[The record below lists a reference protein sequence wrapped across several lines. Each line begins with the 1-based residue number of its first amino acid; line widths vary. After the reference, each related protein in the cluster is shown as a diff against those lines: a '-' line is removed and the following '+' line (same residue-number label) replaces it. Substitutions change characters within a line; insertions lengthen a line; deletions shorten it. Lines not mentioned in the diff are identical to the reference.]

1 MHGTNVHFGQVGQ
14 KDYVEDRIVEC
25 IADCKRMRFNAFRC
39 DFNTDSRGNTLA
51 ASAEPFLEQ
60 AKEANMKVMSVLYL
74 KGRGSLFTNLNSTFE
89 PNYDAAAGF
98 AKQHPEVQYF
108 EIDNELDVKGK
119 YINFTDN
126 VYGTHID
133 DGAFDIQQYHVLLSQ
148 VKGFIAGVKSVNSSA
163 RIGMNYGYIHYG
175 LIKRLIADGADLF
188 WSGLNAYNNEEY
200 ALDNYR
206 KPCFGNL
213 VNIMKLG
220 LPGIKEY
227 YVTEFGFYPSGK
239 NLDKL
244 VQDQYVASVLSEY
257 VGPNTNGYFTY
268 EWINQVNTRKGD
280 EANLGMTEATK
291 QLFINGNG

>member
-14 KDYVEDRIVEC
+14 RDYTEDRIAEC

-51 ASAEPFLEQ
+51 APAEPFLEQ
-60 AKEANMKVMSVLYL
+60 AKAANMKVMSVLYL
-74 KGRGSLFTNLNSTFE
+74 KGRGSLFTNLNDTFQT
-89 PNYDAAAGF
+89 NYEAAAGF

-119 YINFTDN
+119 YINFTNN

-133 DGAFDIQQYHVLLSQ
+133 DAAFYMEHYRVLLAQ
-148 VKGFIAGVKSVNSSA
+148 VKAFIAGVKSVTPLA

-175 LIKRLIADGADLF
+175 LIKRLMADGADLF

-213 VNIMKLG
+213 VNIMKRG
-220 LPGIKEY
+220 LSVKEY
-227 YVTEFGFYPSGK
+227 YVTEFGFYPNGK
-239 NLDKL
+239 NPY
-244 VQDQYVASVLSEY
+244 VMTQDQYVASVLPAY

-268 EWINQVNTRKGD
+268 EWINQFNTRKGD

-291 QLFINGNG
+291 QLFINGKG